1 MAEKKEYKRKEQ
13 DDVRLIRIM
22 GRDIRGD
29 KKVLVGLTLI
39 KGISWAFASALC
51 KILKVDKKNTIQD
64 LSKEQLAEIETFV
77 KDPSLPTFMKNRQN
91 DYDSGDDKHLTGA
104 DLKLQNEFDIKRM
117 RKIRSY
123 KGIRHGANLP
133 VRGQRTKSN
142 FRKNRRLNAT
152 GIKKK

>member
-39 KGISWAFASALC
+39 KGISWAFSSALC
-51 KILKVDKKNTIQD
+51 KILKVNKKDTIQD
-64 LSKEQLAEIETFV
+64 LSKEQLAEIEAFV

-91 DYDSGDDKHLTGA
+91 DYDSGEDKHLTGA

-142 FRKNRRLNAT
+142 FRKNRRMNST